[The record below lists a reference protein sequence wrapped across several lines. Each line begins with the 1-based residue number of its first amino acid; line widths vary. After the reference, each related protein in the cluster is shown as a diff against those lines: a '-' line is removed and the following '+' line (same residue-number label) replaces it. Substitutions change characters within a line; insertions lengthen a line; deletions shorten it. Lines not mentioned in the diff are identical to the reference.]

1 MELTDQ
7 DKIQLK
13 QMLAT
18 AWWKVLEK
26 IVNSKIEEF
35 DKQITVNAHD
45 YGKVRDKV
53 YDELNLIGALVWW
66 MSLVLKAPY
75 DALNKEATDNLITQM
90 NERYRQE
97 VKKLER

>member
-7 DKIQLK
+7 DKLQLK
-13 QMLAT
+13 QMLST
-18 AWWKVLEK
+18 PWWRILEELVKEK
-26 IVNSKIEEF
+26 IKER

-45 YGKVRDKV
+45 YTKVREKK
-53 YDELNLIGALVWW
+53 YDDLNLNGALIWW

-75 DALNKEATDNLITQM
+75 DALNKEATDNLIVQM

-97 VKKLER
+97 VQKLER